1 MESQSSLKLRRV
13 EAPRLLKAEQYRVLV
28 PGSASLFG
36 ALVTALLE
44 NLSPGTAVTV
54 VEYAPGVRRAN
65 DVLIEQMGT
74 GRKLVVFGSSPTR
87 SVVAD
92 HFNDG
97 VVSLVGI
104 DSSRSELLAAIQ
116 SLDDGPAFVSS
127 TIVRALANEIGTPEP
142 TDKLTARER
151 DVLKLLVDGHSNRE
165 IAGRLFVSPN
175 TVRSHLQSIST
186 KLGISSRAKL
196 AAYGRSVPIRD

>member
-1 MESQSSLKLRRV
+1 MQ
-13 EAPRLLKAEQYRVLV
+13 PFYCIHF
-28 PGSASLFG
+28 ASYLG
-36 ALVTALLE
+36 ETT
-44 NLSPGTAVTV
+44 N
-54 VEYAPGVRRAN
+54 
-65 DVLIEQMGT
+65 
-74 GRKLVVFGSSPTR
+74 
-87 SVVAD
+87 
-92 HFNDG
+92 
-97 VVSLVGI
+97 GI
-104 DSSRSELLAAIQ
+104 IQTKNKPIQ
-116 SLDDGPAFVSS
+116 SNKGDPVFVTTSNPYICRMPQYPNKVKS
-127 TIVRALANEIGTPEP
+127 KLPNVGTTIFTIMSGLANETGAPQP